1 MLLKIKNPK
10 TTSFSSLG
18 KKYMN
23 KSLNIENRKKK
34 LISITLENYI
44 NKRITEQK
52 SVYNLEILKKK
63 RKNEEKILSRISEY
77 SYKFKNQHKEKNLGS
92 RLDFGLKIQKSPKHK
107 QVFIHENKK
116 YLVDIFKKKK

>member
-1 MLLKIKNPK
+1 
-10 TTSFSSLG
+10 
-18 KKYMN
+18 MN

-34 LISITLENYI
+34 LISITLENYWI

-116 YLVDIFKKKK
+116 YLVTFLKKKK